1 MSAAVRTGGAILL
14 VIAGL
19 VLVVGMAY
27 KLFQW
32 QWYLGALPVQIEV
45 DGVVSIADSGG
56 IREGCGAAVFALS
69 RGTLD
74 RLQDHGIAAL
84 ADAHQGR
91 ERNGAY
97 NAFGAWRET
106 PSTGQ
111 EKDVDLRLSGMD
123 CGGLDEA
130 LQQRIFAAVAQPGSY
145 YATAAESGLI
155 VIPSLQIV
163 VFSFFG

>member
-1 MSAAVRTGGAILL
+1 MRTARGVLL
-14 VIAGL
+14 ITSGL
-19 VLVVGMAY
+19 MLVVYLAC

-74 RLQDHGIAAL
+74 RLQDQGVAAL
-84 ADAHQGR
+84 ADARQGR
-91 ERNGAY
+91 ERTGAY

-145 YATAAESGLI
+145 FTTASESSLI

-163 VFSFFG
+163 VLSFLG

>member
-1 MSAAVRTGGAILL
+1 MRTTRGIVL
-14 VIAGL
+14 IALGL
-19 VLVVGMAY
+19 VLVVYMAY

-32 QWYLGALPVQIEV
+32 QWYLGALPAQIEV
-45 DGVVSIADSGG
+45 DGVVSIAESGG

-74 RLQDHGIAAL
+74 RLQDRGMAAL
-84 ADAHQGR
+84 TDARQGR
-91 ERNGAY
+91 ERSGTHS
-97 NAFGAWRET
+97 AFGAWHET
-106 PSTGQ
+106 ASTGR
-111 EKDVDLRLSGMD
+111 EGEADLRLSGMD

-145 YATAAESGLI
+145 FTSASESSLI

-163 VFSFFG
+163 VFSFIG

>member
-1 MSAAVRTGGAILL
+1 MRTTRGVLL
-14 VIAGL
+14 ITSGL
-19 VLVVGMAY
+19 MLVVYLAC

-74 RLQDHGIAAL
+74 RLQDEGIAAL
-84 ADAHQGR
+84 ADARQGR
-91 ERNGAY
+91 ERTGAY
-97 NAFGAWRET
+97 TAFGAWRET
-106 PSTGQ
+106 PSTGR
-111 EKDVDLRLSGMD
+111 EGEADLHLSGMD

-130 LQQRIFAAVAQPGSY
+130 LQQRVFGALAQPGSY
-145 YATAAESGLI
+145 YASASESSLI

>member
-1 MSAAVRTGGAILL
+1 MRTTRGIALIAGGLLL
-14 VIAGL
+14 VVYL
-19 VLVVGMAY
+19 AY

-45 DGVVSIADSGG
+45 DGVVSISDSGG

-74 RLQDHGIAAL
+74 RLQDRGMAAL
-84 ADAHQGR
+84 TDARQGR
-91 ERNGAY
+91 ERSGAY

-106 PSTGQ
+106 SSTGQ
-111 EKDVDLRLSGMD
+111 EKDVDLHLSGMD

-130 LQQRIFAAVAQPGSY
+130 LQQRIFAAMAQPGAY
-145 YATAAESGLI
+145 YTTASESSLI

-163 VFSFFG
+163 VFSFIG